1 MAMIKTLFPPT
12 LFIIFS
18 ITHTVLCAE
27 TCNSTSCSPL
37 GPTVRFPFRLSN
49 QPRHCGFPGFDLSC
63 SNQSELMINLNLA
76 GDFQVTD
83 IDYMEQT
90 IYIKPEF
97 CPPNRIGAFN
107 PLDSPFIMG
116 LREEYYFF
124 NCSSSAWFFPGVEVV
139 KCFPGEDGNKTV
151 AAIPRRF
158 FDEFMNQ
165 GLGDSCQF
173 INFKISTLVG
183 FVWAAPNSSAKSLST
198 AAKYGIVVGVGLPG
212 IFLLVCLARFARRKM
227 KERAHIQLR
236 HSVQNL
242 PTTRISLTPP
252 RYVMGLDKATINSY
266 PMTVLGES
274 KRLPKPSDSTCAIC
288 LSEYQPNDKLRT
300 VPECNHYFHSNCID
314 EWLKLNA
321 SCPVCRNFPE
331 GSSGR
336 TAADPMSSSSS
347 PTSLFSN

>member
-1 MAMIKTLFPPT
+1 M
-12 LFIIFS
+12 
-18 ITHTVLCAE
+18 VL
-27 TCNSTSCSPL
+27 TMF
-37 GPTVRFPFRLSN
+37 G
-49 QPRHCGFPGFDLSC
+49 
-63 SNQSELMINLNLA
+63 
-76 GDFQVTD
+76 
-83 IDYMEQT
+83 
-90 IYIKPEF
+90 
-97 CPPNRIGAFN
+97 
-107 PLDSPFIMG
+107 SPFAG
-116 LREEYYFF
+116 
-124 NCSSSAWFFPGVEVV
+124 
-139 KCFPGEDGNKTV
+139 
-151 AAIPRRF
+151 
-158 FDEFMNQ
+158 
-165 GLGDSCQF
+165 
-173 INFKISTLVG
+173 
-183 FVWAAPNSSAKSLST
+183 LST